1 MGAGGDLFFLSLGP
15 GVFGLLGM
23 SRKWSLVRWKGKCG
37 SCLLHFQNHTM
48 MSESCSRYLDKS
60 DLWKKMRHSI
70 FLCIIWNVLS
80 FMKVYHSDPQHAM
93 SGAETPECRTPYQG
107 AWGVT
112 CDKGCLMCLASVATS
127 RVTFKCLWNK
137 IQNLAISMC
146 FSELYWQ
153 LSTKTMLE
161 RWVQLSV
168 CRSKVP
174 PKPRRCRWPMLWRWG
189 V

>member
-1 MGAGGDLFFLSLGP
+1 MIFGTLEGKMWIVLTTLSKSHNDVRILQQI
-15 GVFGLLGM
+15 FGQ
-23 SRKWSLVRWKGKCG
+23 VR
-37 SCLLHFQNHTM
+37 SM
-48 MSESCSRYLDKS
+48 
-60 DLWKKMRHSI
+60 KKMRHSI

-189 V
+189 GLSHLSVYLIC